1 MVKRLQ
7 TYVDHEG
14 SGEGLRPEMVAT
26 ALSDLADDDAVF
38 TVDTGMC
45 NVWGARYL
53 HMKAGRRILAS
64 FSHGSMANAM
74 PQAIGAKVGSP
85 DRQVIALCGDGGFS
99 MLMGELLTAAGL
111 DIPVKLMV
119 FNNSTLGMVRAEMMV
134 VGYEPW
140 GTDVKNPD
148 FGALATAAGIHGERV
163 ENARRHPACDRAGVR
178 PSRTGPDR
186 LRHRP
191 ARARDAAEHDARRG
205 EGLRAHDEQARLQ
218 RRRSPR
224 RGSR

>member
-1 MVKRLQ
+1 
-7 TYVDHEG
+7 
-14 SGEGLRPEMVAT
+14 
-26 ALSDLADDDAVF
+26 
-38 TVDTGMC
+38 MC

-53 HMKAGRRILAS
+53 HMKPGRRILAS

-74 PQAIGAKVGSP
+74 PQAIGAKVGCP

-148 FGALATAAGIHGERV
+148 FGAVATAAGIHGERV
-163 ENARRHPACDRAGVR
+163 ETHDDIRPAIERALR
-178 PSRTGPDR
+178 ASGPRADR

-191 ARARDAAEHDARRG
+191 ARARDAAEHHARAG
-205 EGLRAHDEQARLQ
+205 QGLRPHDEQAHLPAATCAEVWEQ
-218 RRRSPR
+218 VQVEHPRRRPGPLSASPTP
-224 RGSR
+224 SKESSL